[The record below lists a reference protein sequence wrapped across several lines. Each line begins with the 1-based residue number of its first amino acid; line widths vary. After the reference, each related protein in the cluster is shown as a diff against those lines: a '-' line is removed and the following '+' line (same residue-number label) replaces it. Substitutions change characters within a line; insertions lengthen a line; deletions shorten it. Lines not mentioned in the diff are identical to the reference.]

1 MAIKYD
7 EIYSKVM
14 DNEFSPLELKYIA
27 EAEEY
32 IDQEIV
38 KQFGKSNFSVEII
51 LSVPTFRWTP
61 KSNKMI
67 YDLMEVRKP
76 IMYKEIENRYKNAGW
91 DCDTRID
98 EYGGMNSCDYWVLFK
113 IKK

>member
-14 DNEFSPLELKYIA
+14 YSEFSPLELKYIT

-38 KQFGKSNFSVEII
+38 KQFGKSNFTVEIN
-51 LSVPTFRWTP
+51 LSVPTFRWSP
-61 KSNKMI
+61 KSNNI
-67 YDLMEVRKP
+67 IHDLMDVRKP
-76 IMYKEIENRYKNAGW
+76 MMYKEIIERYKDAGW

-98 EYGGMNSCDYWVLFK
+98 EYGGMNSCDYWILFK
-113 IKK
+113 K